1 MILYLH
7 FGDPQPDATYRQLLD
22 MIGEFTPVA
31 QALPPDAALADVSGS
46 TRYFDRDAAG
56 LAALIRMRA
65 AAVHGLDVTVGIGPN
80 PLLAQLAA
88 HRGAPGAVRCVPD
101 DPEAIARFLTGLPAA
116 ALPGVGPATA
126 RTLASYGLRTADQI
140 AATPLL
146 TLQRILGTATG
157 RTIRERAAGID
168 PARVVAGAPP
178 RTFCAEHRFVRDELD
193 SGRQRA
199 ALTHLA
205 EQLGARLRGERQAC
219 RSLTLTVQYADRST
233 TTRSRTLSEST
244 AHSPQLRA
252 AAHALHWSL
261 GLQRA
266 RVRSLTLRADKLGG
280 ASSASRQLTFG
291 PDDDKNRRIEAA
303 ADRARARFGPGAVRP
318 ASTAGLQ

>member
-7 FGDPQPDATYRQLLD
+7 FGDPQPDATYHQLLG

-65 AAVHGLDVTVGIGPN
+65 AAVHGLDMTVGIGPN

-88 HRGAPGAVRCVPD
+88 HRGTPGAVRTVPD
-101 DPEAIARFLTGLPAA
+101 DPAAITRFLAGLPAA

-126 RTLASYGLRTADQI
+126 RTLASYGLHTADQI

-157 RTIRERAAGID
+157 RTLRERAAGID

-178 RTFCAEHRFVRDELD
+178 RTFSAEHRFVRDELD
-193 SGRQRA
+193 TARQRA
-199 ALTHLA
+199 ALTHLT
-205 EQLGARLRGERQAC
+205 ERVGARLRAERQAC
-219 RSLTLTVQYADRST
+219 RSLTLIVQCADRST
-233 TTRSRTLSEST
+233 TTRSPSGKPSPART
-244 AHSPQLRA
+244 
-252 AAHALHWSL
+252 
-261 GLQRA
+261 
-266 RVRSLTLRADKLGG
+266 
-280 ASSASRQLTFG
+280 ASR
-291 PDDDKNRRIEAA
+291 RC
-303 ADRARARFGPGAVRP
+303 VP
-318 ASTAGLQ
+318 A

>member
-88 HRGAPGAVRCVPD
+88 HRGAPGAIRSIPD
-101 DPEAIARFLTGLPAA
+101 DPEAIVRFLTGLPAA

-126 RTLASYGLRTADQI
+126 RTLASYGLHTADQI

-178 RTFCAEHRFVRDELD
+178 RTFCAEHRFTRDELD

-205 EQLGARLRGERQAC
+205 EQLGARLRDERQAC
-219 RSLTLTVQYADRST
+219 RSLALTVQYADRST

-280 ASSASRQLTFG
+280 TSSASRQLTFG